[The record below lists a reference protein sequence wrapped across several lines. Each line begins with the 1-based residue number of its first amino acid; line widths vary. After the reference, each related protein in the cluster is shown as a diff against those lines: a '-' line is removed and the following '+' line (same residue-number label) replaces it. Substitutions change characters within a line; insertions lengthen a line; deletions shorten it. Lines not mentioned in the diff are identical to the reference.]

1 MRGKEVK
8 TGQGVCGGNKGEI
21 HRGARRKVKVPE
33 AEWIRVQH
41 PELRIVPQPLWDAAQ
56 ARKAATFAAYPQT
69 AEGHLSGPPSRSAL
83 ASKYLLAGML
93 KWGVCGGQP
102 AGW

>member
-1 MRGKEVK
+1 MARV
-8 TGQGVCGGNKGEI
+8 VSGGTKGETQ
-21 HRGARRKVKVPE
+21 RGARRKVKVPE

-56 ARKAATFAAYPQT
+56 ARKAATFSPYPQT

-83 ASKYLLAGML
+83 ASKYPLPGILNC
-93 KWGVCGGQP
+93 GVSDGKSVNLTRP
-102 AGW
+102 P